1 MTTLTLN
8 NSPIKKDFNN
18 SEALNVVIDHL
29 FEKEIQKEN
38 VLVNI
43 RIDGENIPFEEG
55 FEVGQERL
63 STFSNINFEV
73 QTSVELAFEALDS
86 CNDYIDILNSK
97 ITELTGLYQAGN
109 NEKADALFNETI
121 DILDLFIQLFSKI
134 NSTLGR
140 NLGEEKVDRKDIQNL
155 EIHLLSILKALIPAK
170 EKGDIIMLCDLLEYE
185 LIDNLTQWK
194 IKVVP
199 QLKALKKPQEI

>member
-8 NSPIKKDFNN
+8 NSPIKRDFNN

-43 RIDGENIPFEEG
+43 RIDGQTIPFEEG
-55 FEVGQERL
+55 FDVGQEKL
-63 STFSNINFEV
+63 SAFNNIDFEV

-97 ITELTGLYQAGN
+97 ITELTRLYQAGS
-109 NEKADALFNETI
+109 NENASVLFNETI

-140 NLGEEKVDRKDIQNL
+140 NLGEDKVDKKDIQNL

-199 QLKALKKPQEI
+199 QLKALKKPQEP